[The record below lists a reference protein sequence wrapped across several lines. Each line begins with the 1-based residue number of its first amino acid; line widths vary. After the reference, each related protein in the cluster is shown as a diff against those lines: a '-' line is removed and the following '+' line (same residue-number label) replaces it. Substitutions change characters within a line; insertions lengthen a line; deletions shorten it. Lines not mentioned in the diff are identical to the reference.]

1 MQTST
6 LVILLTG
13 IIAMLVVL
21 VAFLCWRIDRN
32 NDELRHKNNV
42 IVREVERNQRLIERA
57 VSHGVSRAALLMALP
72 LFISLVSCTD
82 DDNSASDPDEPQ
94 QLLADYTIIW
104 YGHGGGNLDL
114 TLMDNMMQFYMAD
127 ADSYDNVKIAAQYKY
142 SALEGMQDVYDDFSE
157 ELAKHFEPGTPDY
170 DEAMQELE
178 TFKATCY
185 PMAGKTTRFVVD
197 MEHFMEL
204 AGDNADIT
212 RPDSLAN
219 FIDWAV
225 RTCPARKYIL
235 VLSDHGGGY
244 LPNDEQPADAAQ
256 ARKTRGVIYDDG
268 HDSRH
273 FTAQTLAQAIS
284 QASVRPS
291 VVYLDACLMNT
302 AEYQFELAPT
312 TDYLVLS
319 TFVVPGEGGNYSALI
334 DALSQNPDDLETALT
349 GFAKATVDA
358 WDESAEED
366 AEEDDEPV
374 YHDINVYRTADI
386 DALGA
391 QIKTFTDRLVSAYQ
405 TGGDDVR
412 ATIDEVTANAY
423 RVNEQNPAYDLIDY
437 AVNLTLALP
446 DVFGS
451 VWDSPLGQAF
461 DRCIVYQQS
470 SRWLQENDGTVDLS
484 VLLGCQGH
492 YTLDEGIMQMRF
504 DADGRAYP
512 IFYTGLSE
520 EDAEPWG
527 STLDATY
534 GQLRFDRLTGWTRW
548 LRLNQQEP
556 NPDCAT
562 GYNPFDRRKRK

>member
-1 MQTST
+1 MKK
-6 LVILLTG
+6 LT
-13 IIAMLVVL
+13 ARLWML
-21 VAFLCWRIDRN
+21 I
-32 NDELRHKNNV
+32 
-42 IVREVERNQRLIERA
+42 
-57 VSHGVSRAALLMALP
+57 ALP
-72 LFISLVSCTD
+72 LLLGLASCTD
-82 DDNSASDPDEPQ
+82 TVDNPVTNPDEPQ
-94 QLLADYTIIW
+94 QQLADYTIIW

-114 TLMDNMMQFYMAD
+114 SLTDNMMQFYMAD

-142 SALEGMQDVYDDFSE
+142 SALEGMEDTFDDFAE
-157 ELAKHFEPGTPDY
+157 ALADYYEPGTADY

-178 TFKATCY
+178 AFKTMYY

-197 MEHFMEL
+197 MEHFMEFV
-204 AGDNADIT
+204 GDAEAPRPTGGWLLPGGNADIT

-244 LPNDEQPADAAQ
+244 LPNDELPAGADA
-256 ARKTRGVIYDDG
+256 ARKTRGVVYDDG
-268 HDSRH
+268 NDSRH
-273 FTAQTLAQAIS
+273 FTAKTLAQAIS

-319 TFVVPGEGGNYSALI
+319 TFTVPGEGGNYPALI
-334 DALSQNPDDLETALT
+334 DALSENPDDLETALT
-349 GFAKATVDA
+349 DFAKATVDG
-358 WDESAEED
+358 WDETAEED
-366 AEEDDEPV
+366 AEEEGEPV

-412 ATIDEVTANAY
+412 AKIDEVTANAY
-423 RVNEQNPAYDLIDY
+423 RVNEQIPAYDLIDY
-437 AVNLTLALP
+437 AVNLTLVLP

-470 SRWLQENDGTVDLS
+470 SRWLQKNDGTVDLS

-492 YTLDEGIMQMRF
+492 YTLDEGFMQMRF
-504 DADGRAYP
+504 DADGTAYP

-527 STLDATY
+527 STLDETY
-534 GQLRFDRLTGWTRW
+534 GQLRFDQLTGWSRW

-556 NPDCAT
+556 NPESAT